1 MAGSSRCDAQLNNSS
16 SSSTE
21 NDLPSST
28 CDWTKG
34 LIDKLGL
41 RYEYKLPSDMVIEH
55 MSSVAHLFPE
65 EINDLEKVASKL
77 GTVGNLNHESLL
89 QINLAG
95 LRWLTQSDEDVGLL
109 RTEVPFKEIDVLR
122 YSTYVKKFGFS
133 LWFVLKE
140 NPSAVSEAKYRCLF
154 QEFLQMFGIQ
164 VMLKENAVLQ
174 TRMRDQQLQSSEGHK
189 TPQKKSQSLRRKRV
203 YQTGYYH
210 NILVTFTRLFMKED
224 TMTEIQ
230 TSSRESLPLKE
241 KERPIL
247 YYSRP
252 YNYLLEE
259 DREEIVKAL
268 LTLTVMEYR
277 ARGKKRR

>member
-109 RTEVPFKEIDVLR
+109 RTEVPFKEIDV
-122 YSTYVKKFGFS
+122 
-133 LWFVLKE
+133 
-140 NPSAVSEAKYRCLF
+140 
-154 QEFLQMFGIQ
+154 
-164 VMLKENAVLQ
+164 
-174 TRMRDQQLQSSEGHK
+174 
-189 TPQKKSQSLRRKRV
+189 
-203 YQTGYYH
+203 
-210 NILVTFTRLFMKED
+210 
-224 TMTEIQ
+224 
-230 TSSRESLPLKE
+230 
-241 KERPIL
+241 
-247 YYSRP
+247 
-252 YNYLLEE
+252 
-259 DREEIVKAL
+259 
-268 LTLTVMEYR
+268 
-277 ARGKKRR
+277 

>member
-164 VMLKENAVLQ
+164 VMAQPVINMESTKLFREKVSSCAEIVCLSQRDVEKCAVAVCEVKGECCSADQDEGPTAPKFRRTQDSPEKVPVSKE
-174 TRMRDQQLQSSEGHK
+174 K
-189 TPQKKSQSLRRKRV
+189 T
-203 YQTGYYH
+203 
-210 NILVTFTRLFMKED
+210 
-224 TMTEIQ
+224 
-230 TSSRESLPLKE
+230 SLPDGLLPQHIGHIYKVIYE
-241 KERPIL
+241 GR
-247 YYSRP
+247 
-252 YNYLLEE
+252 YN
-259 DREEIVKAL
+259 DRDSDII
-268 LTLTVMEYR
+268 T
-277 ARGKKRR
+277 